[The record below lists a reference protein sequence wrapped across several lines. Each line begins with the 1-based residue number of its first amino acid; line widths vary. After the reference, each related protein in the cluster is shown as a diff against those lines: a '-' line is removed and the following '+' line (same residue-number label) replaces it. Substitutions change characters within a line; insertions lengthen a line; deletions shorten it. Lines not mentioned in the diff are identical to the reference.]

1 MSNKEKAAIIIEI
14 AGVVMIGIG
23 VGVEVGYEANVGFF
37 LITAGSL
44 MVAVGA
50 LFWTKVL
57 GN

>member
-1 MSNKEKAAIIIEI
+1 MNSKEKTAIIVEI
-14 AGVVMIGIG
+14 AGAVMVGIG
-23 VGVEVGYEANVGFF
+23 VGIEVGYEADLGFM

-50 LFWTKVL
+50 LFWTKIL